1 MRVAIITYTRTKNYG
16 GILQAYGLYSYLCEI
31 ITVFTN
37 SATRLSKIW
46 GCNNLTKKLWQK
58 LRYPVIKAGY
68 KPFLDFL
75 NDRAK
80 FTAPYY
86 SMEELV
92 ENPPQADVYITGS
105 DQVWNSSFL
114 PGEKVDE
121 PFYLGF
127 TKGKKISYAS
137 SFGKTSIPDKNIEE
151 VSSYLKQY
159 MHLSVREESGREI
172 LGKLDLESEV
182 VVDPTMLCDFT
193 VWDKLTVKVPENDYV
208 LLYQVRHNA
217 QIYEMA
223 CSTAQKMGKQL
234 ITLSMNPQDKKK
246 IRQGLIMTPTIPEWL
261 SYIKSADYVI
271 TDSFH
276 AGVFSI
282 LFHKKFLVNSGVRK
296 GMSSRIQT
304 LLKMT
309 DLRDRELND
318 FSVDMA
324 MHTLEKEIDWVK
336 SDEMLKNKRNYSRG
350 WLERSINV

>member
-1 MRVAIITYTRTKNYG
+1 M
-16 GILQAYGLYSYLCEI
+16 
-31 ITVFTN
+31 
-37 SATRLSKIW
+37 
-46 GCNNLTKKLWQK
+46 
-58 LRYPVIKAGY
+58 
-68 KPFLDFL
+68 
-75 NDRAK
+75 
-80 FTAPYY
+80 
-86 SMEELV
+86 

-127 TKGKKISYAS
+127 KKGKKISYAS

>member
-1 MRVAIITYTRTKNYG
+1 
-16 GILQAYGLYSYLCEI
+16 
-31 ITVFTN
+31 
-37 SATRLSKIW
+37 
-46 GCNNLTKKLWQK
+46 
-58 LRYPVIKAGY
+58 
-68 KPFLDFL
+68 
-75 NDRAK
+75 
-80 FTAPYY
+80 
-86 SMEELV
+86 
-92 ENPPQADVYITGS
+92 
-105 DQVWNSSFL
+105 
-114 PGEKVDE
+114 
-121 PFYLGF
+121 
-127 TKGKKISYAS
+127 
-137 SFGKTSIPDKNIEE
+137 
-151 VSSYLKQY
+151 
-159 MHLSVREESGREI
+159 
-172 LGKLDLESEV
+172 
-182 VVDPTMLCDFT
+182 
-193 VWDKLTVKVPENDYV
+193 
-208 LLYQVRHNA
+208 
-217 QIYEMA
+217 MA